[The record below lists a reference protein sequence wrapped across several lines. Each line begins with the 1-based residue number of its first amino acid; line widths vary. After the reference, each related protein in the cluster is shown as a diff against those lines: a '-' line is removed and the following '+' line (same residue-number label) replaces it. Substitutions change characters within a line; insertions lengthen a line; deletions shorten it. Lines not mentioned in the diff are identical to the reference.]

1 MPRRPDIDAA
11 VEHLC
16 RYAGMLTGGV
26 LSLTRSTADEIEK
39 RCRRAAGRSKKELAD
54 SLYFQG
60 WLKGLLDAARRP
72 LPTLTNTDGDS
83 LLPSTTRLP
92 IADGDG
98 IKIERRMDALVGWE
112 RDEDDVR
119 HWKWKQ
125 QPADATGTVL
135 GSARLT
141 TDALVIETN

>member
-1 MPRRPDIDAA
+1 
-11 VEHLC
+11 
-16 RYAGMLTGGV
+16 MLTGGV